1 MIKNA
6 INAKNLI
13 ESLIIGN
20 FIDSSNSKKIK
31 NYIDSDRQEKD
42 FSFSQNIFLSIGVF
56 ILSICS
62 YTYITTIMFKLNWL
76 FMFFGIFYISLAL
89 LLSKISRDASKNLRN
104 KSLIQTSV
112 LIMCLGKI
120 LFVFGCSVKFAELV
134 GVESTLFLTFAP
146 WVPTLVLLG
155 TTVIT
160 YNTYGLNIDR
170 FYSSLFVLNMMLIA
184 AITTRSP
191 WIKNI
196 YICLLLVVEIALSA
210 ILILPRIAKSYHP
223 LGYASL
229 FSLCITVFYISIFSS
244 ILSSEAVPRTIIL
257 NFSVLILTSI
267 LIGLIVWVAGNK
279 EYIKTQPGV
288 IALVFATLIG
298 AISTPGITLSLCFLI
313 IGFKQ
318 SNKIVYYLGIILM
331 PIVLSFYYYNLN
343 TTLMIKSG
351 ILIASGLILLAG
363 RTYII
368 SKKIDQE

>member
-13 ESLIIGN
+13 ESLVNGN
-20 FIDSSNSKKIK
+20 FIDSSNSKKIR
-31 NYIDSDRQEKD
+31 NHIDSDRPEKD

-62 YTYITTIMFKLNWL
+62 YAYLTTIISNLNWIFML
-76 FMFFGIFYISLAL
+76 FGVFYIILAL
-89 LLSKISRDASKNLRN
+89 ILSKRSRDASKNLKN
-104 KSLIQTSV
+104 KSLMQTSV

-120 LFVFGCSVKFAELV
+120 LFVFGCSVKFTELA
-134 GVESTLFLTFAP
+134 GVDSVLFLTFLP
-146 WVPTLVLLG
+146 WVPALVLLG

-170 FYSSLFVLNMMLIA
+170 FYSSLFVLNTMLIA
-184 AITTRSP
+184 AITIRSP
-191 WIKNI
+191 GIINI
-196 YICLLLVVEIALSA
+196 YLCSLFLIEIALSA
-210 ILILPRIAKSYHP
+210 ILILPRIAKNYHP

-229 FSLCITVFYISIFSS
+229 FSLCITVFYISTFSAVFSS
-244 ILSSEAVPRTIIL
+244 EPVQRAIIL
-257 NFSVLILTSI
+257 KFSVLILTSV

-279 EYIKTQPGV
+279 KNIKTQPGI
-288 IALVFATLIG
+288 IALVFAVLIG
-298 AISTPGITLSLCFLI
+298 AISTPGITLSICLLI
-313 IGFKQ
+313 VGFKQ
-318 SNKIVYYLGIILM
+318 SNKNIYYLGIILM
-331 PIVLSFYYYNLN
+331 PIFLSFYYYNLN

-368 SKKIDQE
+368 AKKLDQE